1 MIKLR
6 VPATT
11 ANMGPGFDVIGL
23 ALDLYNTFT
32 FSMEGGDC
40 DRHGLGKFIGARRGH
55 DQDVIGGAVLFRP
68 VVGHRRVGIH

>member
-32 FSMEGGDC
+32 FALDGGDC
-40 DRHGLGKFIGARRGH
+40 DREH
-55 DQDVIGGAVLFRP
+55 DL
-68 VVGHRRVGIH
+68 